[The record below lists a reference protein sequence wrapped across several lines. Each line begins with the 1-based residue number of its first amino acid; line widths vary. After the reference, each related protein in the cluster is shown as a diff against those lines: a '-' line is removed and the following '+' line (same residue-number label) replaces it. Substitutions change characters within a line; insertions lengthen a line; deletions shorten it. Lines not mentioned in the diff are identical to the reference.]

1 MGCLTIDGAEIEPTG
16 RAPLPCEG
24 DAPRWPLVV
33 PGNRF
38 QEPTVLDQ
46 RLTNDTRQPNEN
58 KRRQTRSNATLIIR
72 FCRLFRG
79 GRTAHTGLV
88 APVPWFVADFEN
100 GSGRTEHA
108 GTIQLANKYT
118 FVSQLFEGV

>member
-1 MGCLTIDGAEIEPTG
+1 M
-16 RAPLPCEG
+16 
-24 DAPRWPLVV
+24 
-33 PGNRF
+33 
-38 QEPTVLDQ
+38 
-46 RLTNDTRQPNEN
+46 TNDTRQPNEN

-100 GSGRTEHA
+100 GSSRTEQA

-118 FVSQLFEGV
+118 FVSQLPDLTASLHQRDQGAAQIGVRRR